1 VVTLTSVSEVP
12 CSLSTSLETYD
23 TSSGVTHLY
32 LSTGD
37 IAANAGGILPVI
49 PVANPGH

>member
-1 VVTLTSVSEVP
+1 M
-12 CSLSTSLETYD
+12 ETYD

-37 IAANAGGILPVI
+37 VNGQEGNGG
-49 PVANPGH
+49 PGGGGPGR